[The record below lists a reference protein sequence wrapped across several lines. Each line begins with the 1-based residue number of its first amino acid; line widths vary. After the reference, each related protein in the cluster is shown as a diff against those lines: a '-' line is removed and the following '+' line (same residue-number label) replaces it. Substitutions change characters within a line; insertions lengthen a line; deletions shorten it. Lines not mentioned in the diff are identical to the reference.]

1 MGASSCVGAR
11 ERAPPL
17 RFAADNR
24 RRFREKKVDRVG
36 ESRLSVKPF
45 EKRGFQRLIC
55 SFKHD
60 GPFGTAALSAHHDT
74 VRRAMRANPSRDRA
88 AGHAPRVSSTATRR
102 LGSRVPPPA
111 RAAQRRASPR
121 DVVVRPRARRAQPP
135 TRWVEAPRR
144 RRDAPR
150 AQSLSFVPEGDAAPP
165 RTALV
170 VGAGPAGAL
179 AALYLS
185 RLGWRVRVLDA
196 MAGNERTNEN
206 AVVSRRGLAALRDA
220 GVVLDPERDGATTLE
235 GAVVYS
241 RVPNTPNV
249 AIGQNTNQFKG
260 SVVLPRG
267 ALVDAI
273 ARSIRSSDESSV
285 SLENAS
291 AAAVTFEYGKSLR
304 FVDLDNRVAFF
315 DDVTKCSTNDVFVEV
330 AYDVLVGADGAES
343 VVRGTLEREGVLKCE
358 RNADGLFAKTVALP
372 PSWFDTH
379 EIDWHR
385 RRHSWPSGLVDAF
398 ATPNADGSF
407 VLTIVAP
414 IGFWERVRDAS
425 DAEKLL
431 ESYVPNAFDDTFD
444 DTTDSFKQNAIEV
457 LLNKNALHPNGV
469 STFCSRLT
477 AFDGTAVLVGDA
489 AHAAWPTLGQNMD
502 ATLETSAYLGA
513 ALERAMDTHAS
524 GGVLGGKEDDGGDEN
539 SFDVKTAL
547 TNYFERGR
555 APAARAYVRLCE
567 TGFGSGDVGWKRRV
581 ENFFFF
587 AKLFVVTCL
596 HRLLPFLFDAP
607 ALSKMDDP
615 SWGYD
620 DVEDETRRESGV
632 VFGVL
637 FSLITLV
644 VATRRFGLKKVVE
657 SLVTTGR
664 ALLTGDANGGEG
676 IVIVV
681 LGSAALVTAAFR
693 FAEKRRARKRETRR
707 GNATRRETRVA

>member
-1 MGASSCVGAR
+1 MTVLS
-11 ERAPPL
+11 APPL
-17 RFAADNR
+17 
-24 RRFREKKVDRVG
+24 
-36 ESRLSVKPF
+36 SR
-45 EKRGFQRLIC
+45 
-55 SFKHD
+55 
-60 GPFGTAALSAHHDT
+60 AHHDT

-235 GAVVYS
+235 GAVVYR
-241 RVPNTPNV
+241 RVPNTPNA

-315 DDVTKCSTNDVFVEV
+315 DDVSKCSTNDVFVEV

-620 DVEDETRRESGV
+620 DVEDETRRESGT

-644 VATRRFGLKKVVE
+644 VATRRFGFKKVVE

-676 IVIVV
+676 VVIVV
-681 LGSAALVTAAFR
+681 LGFVALVTAAFR

>member
-1 MGASSCVGAR
+1 
-11 ERAPPL
+11 
-17 RFAADNR
+17 
-24 RRFREKKVDRVG
+24 
-36 ESRLSVKPF
+36 
-45 EKRGFQRLIC
+45 
-55 SFKHD
+55 
-60 GPFGTAALSAHHDT
+60 
-74 VRRAMRANPSRDRA
+74 
-88 AGHAPRVSSTATRR
+88 
-102 LGSRVPPPA
+102 
-111 RAAQRRASPR
+111 
-121 DVVVRPRARRAQPP
+121 
-135 TRWVEAPRR
+135 
-144 RRDAPR
+144 
-150 AQSLSFVPEGDAAPP
+150 
-165 RTALV
+165 
-170 VGAGPAGAL
+170 
-179 AALYLS
+179 
-185 RLGWRVRVLDA
+185 
-196 MAGNERTNEN
+196 
-206 AVVSRRGLAALRDA
+206 
-220 GVVLDPERDGATTLE
+220 
-235 GAVVYS
+235 
-241 RVPNTPNV
+241 
-249 AIGQNTNQFKG
+249 
-260 SVVLPRG
+260 VLPRG

-285 SLENAS
+285 SRENTS
-291 AAAVTFEYGKSLR
+291 SAAVTFEYGKSLR

-315 DDVTKCSTNDVFVEV
+315 DDVSTQCSTNDVFVEV
-330 AYDVLVGADGAES
+330 TYDVLVGADGAES

-372 PSWFDTH
+372 PGFYTH

-407 VLTIVAP
+407 DLTIVAP

-425 DAEKLL
+425 DAEALL
-431 ESYVPNAFDDTFD
+431 ESFMPNAFERVD
-444 DTTDSFKQNAIEV
+444 DTTYDSYKSNAIEV
-457 LLNKNALHPNGV
+457 LLNPNALHPNGV

-477 AFDGTAVLVGDA
+477 AFDGSAVLVGDA

-524 GGVLGGKEDDGGDEN
+524 GGVLGGKEDDGGNEN
-539 SFDVKTAL
+539 NFDVKTAL

-567 TGFGSGDVGWKRRV
+567 TGFGSGDVGFKRRV

-620 DVEDETRRESGV
+620 DVEDETRRESGT

-644 VATRRFGLKKVVE
+644 VATRRFGFIKVVE

-676 IVIVV
+676 VVIVV
-681 LGSAALVTAAFR
+681 LGFVALVTAAFR

>member
-1 MGASSCVGAR
+1 
-11 ERAPPL
+11 
-17 RFAADNR
+17 
-24 RRFREKKVDRVG
+24 
-36 ESRLSVKPF
+36 VKPF
-45 EKRGFQRLIC
+45 EKRGFQRRS
-55 SFKHD
+55 SFIKHD

-144 RRDAPR
+144 RPR

-165 RTALV
+165 RSALV

-196 MAGNERTNEN
+196 MPGNERTNEN

-235 GAVVYS
+235 GAVVHR
-241 RVPNTPNV
+241 RVPNTPNS
-249 AIGQNTNQFKG
+249 AIGHATNQFKG

-285 SLENAS
+285 SRENTS
-291 AAAVTFEYGKSLR
+291 SAAVTFEYGKSLR

-315 DDVTKCSTNDVFVEV
+315 DDVSTQCSTNDVFVEV
-330 AYDVLVGADGAES
+330 TYDVLVGADGAES

-358 RNADGLFAKTVALP
+358 RNADGLFAKTFVLP
-372 PSWFDTH
+372 PGFYH
-379 EIDWHR
+379 ESETSRDGWHR

-407 VLTIVAP
+407 DLTIVAP
-414 IGFWERVRDAS
+414 IGFWRSVRDAS
-425 DAEKLL
+425 DAEALL
-431 ESYVPNAFDDTFD
+431 QSYVPNAFDDIVD
-444 DTTDSFKQNAIEV
+444 VTTDAYKSNAIEV
-457 LLNKNALHPNGV
+457 LLNPNASHPNGV

-477 AFDGTAVLVGDA
+477 AFDGSVVLVGDA
-489 AHAAWPTLGQNMD
+489 AHSAWPTLGQNTD

-513 ALERAMDTHAS
+513 ALERAMAFAS

-539 SFDVKTAL
+539 NFDVKTAL
-547 TNYFERGR
+547 VTYFERGR

-620 DVEDETRRESGV
+620 DVEDETRRESGT
-632 VFGVL
+632 VFGVF

-676 IVIVV
+676 VVIVV
-681 LGSAALVTAAFR
+681 LGFVALVTAAFR

>member
-1 MGASSCVGAR
+1 MK
-11 ERAPPL
+11 L
-17 RFAADNR
+17 
-24 RRFREKKVDRVG
+24 
-36 ESRLSVKPF
+36 F
-45 EKRGFQRLIC
+45 EKRGFQRRS

-165 RTALV
+165 RSALV

-196 MAGNERTNEN
+196 MPGNERTNEN

-235 GAVVYS
+235 GAVVHR
-241 RVPNTPNV
+241 RVPNTPNS
-249 AIGQNTNQFKG
+249 AIGHATNQFKG

-285 SLENAS
+285 SRENTS
-291 AAAVTFEYGKSLR
+291 SAAVTFEYGKSLR

-315 DDVTKCSTNDVFVEV
+315 DDVSTQCSTNDVFVEV

-358 RNADGLFAKTVALP
+358 RNADGLFAKTFVLP
-372 PSWFDTH
+372 PGFYH
-379 EIDWHR
+379 ESETSRDGWHR

-407 VLTIVAP
+407 DLTIVAP

-425 DAEKLL
+425 DAETLL
-431 ESYVPNAFDDTFD
+431 ESYVPNAFGDVD
-444 DTTDSFKQNAIEV
+444 DTTDSYYKSNAIEV
-457 LLNKNALHPNGV
+457 LVNKNALHPNGV

-477 AFDGTAVLVGDA
+477 NFDGTAVLVGDA
-489 AHAAWPTLGQNMD
+489 AHSAWPTLGQNTD

-524 GGVLGGKEDDGGDEN
+524 GGVLGGKEDDGGKEN
-539 SFDVKTAL
+539 ENRVKTAL

-620 DVEDETRRESGV
+620 DVEDETRRESGT

-644 VATRRFGLKKVVE
+644 VATRRFGFKKVVE

-676 IVIVV
+676 VVIVV

>member
-1 MGASSCVGAR
+1 MTVLS
-11 ERAPPL
+11 APPL
-17 RFAADNR
+17 
-24 RRFREKKVDRVG
+24 
-36 ESRLSVKPF
+36 SPP
-45 EKRGFQRLIC
+45 
-55 SFKHD
+55 SF
-60 GPFGTAALSAHHDT
+60 
-74 VRRAMRANPSRDRA
+74 RRAMRANPWRDRA

-150 AQSLSFVPEGDAAPP
+150 AQSLSFVPEGDAAKT

-235 GAVVYS
+235 GAVVHR
-241 RVPNTPNV
+241 RVPNTPNA

-273 ARSIRSSDESSV
+273 ARAIRSSDESSV
-285 SLENAS
+285 SRENFS

-304 FVDLDNRVAFF
+304 FVDLANRVAFF
-315 DDVTKCSTNDVFVEV
+315 DDVSTQCSTNDVFVEV

-358 RNADGLFAKTVALP
+358 RNADGLFAKTVVLH
-372 PSWFDTH
+372 PSWFYTHGSDVSRKSDTPR
-379 EIDWHR
+379 DGGWHR

-414 IGFWERVRDAS
+414 IGFWRDVKNAS
-425 DAEKLL
+425 DAERLL

-444 DTTDSFKQNAIEV
+444 DTTNSYKSNAIEV
-457 LLNKNALHPNGV
+457 LLNPNALHPNGV

-477 AFDGTAVLVGDA
+477 AFDGSVVLVGDA
-489 AHAAWPTLGQNMD
+489 AHAAWPTLGQNTD

-513 ALERAMDTHAS
+513 ALERAMDIDAS
-524 GGVLGGKEDDGGDEN
+524 GGGGGGEEDDGGKETTR
-539 SFDVKTAL
+539 VKTAL
-547 TNYFERGR
+547 VTYFERGR

-581 ENFFFF
+581 ENFCFF

-615 SWGYD
+615 RWGYD
-620 DVEDETRRESGV
+620 DVEDETRRESGT

-644 VATRRFGLKKVVE
+644 VATRRFGFKKVVE

-676 IVIVV
+676 VVIVV
-681 LGSAALVTAAFR
+681 LGFVALVTAAFR